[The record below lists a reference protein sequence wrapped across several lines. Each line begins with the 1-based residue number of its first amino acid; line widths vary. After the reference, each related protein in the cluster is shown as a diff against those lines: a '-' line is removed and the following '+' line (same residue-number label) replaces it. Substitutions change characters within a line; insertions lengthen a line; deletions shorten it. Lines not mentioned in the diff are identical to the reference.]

1 MSHSCPHLRDVT
13 YITQSLKET
22 FCKNQSMVWIW
33 FATTLSNQSPL
44 VSLSSI
50 TLKRN
55 QGPLGAFCSQ
65 KKKKKQINKT
75 KSVAIRYSKDN
86 TKHLPALTWA
96 SEFRCFVFLKGDAR
110 HEVWSF
116 SSFIVYQY
124 KQVSTIHC
132 HRSCSLLLNTCQYST
147 V

>member
-1 MSHSCPHLRDVT
+1 MQESIHGMNLICNYSFKPKSSR
-13 YITQSLKET
+13 
-22 FCKNQSMVWIW
+22 
-33 FATTLSNQSPL
+33 
-44 VSLSSI
+44 VSKQHYSQEKPGSSWGFLF
-50 TLKRN
+50 TE
-55 QGPLGAFCSQ
+55 
-65 KKKKKQINKT
+65 KKKKQINKT